1 MIQEIKE
8 AATST
13 GEFTREQ
20 YAALDDVIIKMQEE
34 GKINNPTEFL
44 KNLKEGAAEAIDILN
59 EYSDLITD
67 ETLDEL
73 ENNVWTKRQ
82 AVKEA
87 EDKLDEA
94 IRSGSKEAQKEA
106 RAALH
111 EAKRALAEA
120 ESLWDDF
127 EKSLDRQDEL
137 LRRQHKLSILQ
148 MRLERTS
155 NENIL
160 DTVKER
166 KNILEEMEGLYN
178 TQLEE
183 EYDKQSRLV
192 GISQE
197 RLEAYVKMVRTGEK
211 MEDTEWFKGLD
222 KEAIEALNGALDTIM
237 GIEKELE
244 DIAKTREEDAK
255 N

>member
-8 AATST
+8 AARST

-20 YAALDDVIIKMQEE
+20 YAALDDVIIRMQEE
-34 GKINNPTEFL
+34 GKINDPTKFL
-44 KNLKEGAAEAIDILN
+44 ENLKQGAAEAIDILN
-59 EYSDLITD
+59 EYSDLITT
-67 ETLDEL
+67 ETLNKL
-73 ENNVWTKRQ
+73 EDNVATKEQ
-82 AVKEA
+82 AVKDA
-87 EDKLDEA
+87 EDELRKAPE
-94 IRSGSKEAQKEA
+94 SKEAQ
-106 RAALH
+106 AALF

-120 ESLWDDF
+120 VSLKDDF
-127 EKSLDRQDEL
+127 EKSLDRQDKL
-137 LRRQHKLSILQ
+137 LRRQHKLSVLQ
-148 MRLERTS
+148 MRLERTN

-166 KNILEEMEGLYN
+166 KNILEKMERLYN
-178 TQLEE
+178 AQLEE

-197 RLEAYVKMVRTGEK
+197 RLEAYIKMVRTGEK
-211 MEDTEWFKGLD
+211 MEDMEWFEELD
-222 KEAIEALNGALDTIM
+222 DEAIEALNGALDTIM

>member
-20 YAALDDVIIKMQEE
+20 YAALDDVIIKMQEK

-44 KNLKEGAAEAIDILN
+44 SKLKEGAAEAIDILN
-59 EYSDLITD
+59 EYSDLITTK
-67 ETLDEL
+67 TLSEL
-73 ENNVWTKRQ
+73 ENNVWTKEQ

-87 EDKLDEA
+87 KDKLDKA
-94 IRSGSKEAQKEA
+94 TGSARKEAQAE
-106 RAALH
+106 LF
-111 EAKRALAEA
+111 EAKRLLAEA
-120 ESLWDDF
+120 VSLKDDF
-127 EKSLDRQDEL
+127 AKSLDRQDEL

-160 DTVKER
+160 DTLEER
-166 KNILEEMEGLYN
+166 KKILEDMEGLYN

-183 EYDKQSRLV
+183 EYSKQSRLV
-192 GISQE
+192 GIPQDK
-197 RLEAYVKMVRTGEK
+197 LEAYVKMVKTGEK
-211 MEDTEWFKGLD
+211 MEDMEWFEELD

>member
-8 AATST
+8 AARST

-20 YAALDDVIIKMQEE
+20 YAALDDVIIRMQEK

-67 ETLDEL
+67 ETRRKLQD
-73 ENNVWTKRQ
+73 NVWTKER
-82 AVKEA
+82 AVEEA
-87 EDKLDEA
+87 EKRYKNAAE
-94 IRSGSKEAQKEA
+94 SEKKEAQ
-106 RAALH
+106 AALF

-120 ESLWDDF
+120 VSLKDDF

-137 LRRQHKLSILQ
+137 LRRQHKLSVLQ
-148 MRLERTS
+148 MRLERTN

-160 DTVKER
+160 DTAKER
-166 KNILEEMEGLYN
+166 KNILEEMERLYN

-211 MEDTEWFKGLD
+211 MEDMKWFEKLD

>member
-1 MIQEIKE
+1 MIEEIKE
-8 AATST
+8 AALST

-34 GKINNPTEFL
+34 GKIKDPAEFL
-44 KNLKEGAAEAIDILN
+44 KNLKEGAAGAIDILN
-59 EYSDLITD
+59 EYSDLITT
-67 ETLDEL
+67 ETLERLND
-73 ENNVWTKRQ
+73 NVWTKER
-82 AVKEA
+82 AVEKA
-87 EDKLDEA
+87 QDRLDEA
-94 IRSGSKEAQKEA
+94 PESKEAQ
-106 RAALH
+106 AALF

-120 ESLWDDF
+120 VSLRDDF

-137 LRRQHKLSILQ
+137 LRRQHKLSVLQ
-148 MRLERTS
+148 MRLERTN

-166 KNILEEMEGLYN
+166 KNILEGMEGLYN
-178 TQLEE
+178 AQLEE

-192 GISQE
+192 GISQDK
-197 RLEAYVKMVRTGEK
+197 LEAYVKMVRTGKK
-211 MEDTEWFKGLD
+211 MEDMKWLEKLD

-244 DIAKTREEDAK
+244 GIAKTREEDAK